1 MISVDVARLRRV
13 VGLFG
18 VVIALWG
25 AGWDLR
31 GAAPAG
37 ALGLPTVLAQD
48 MGSARGLHQRQL
60 AFLQR
65 LRHADPHYQTIEK
78 AVFNAQNEL
87 GVILNREVE
96 LDTIRPL
103 MRTILTQMAQDFP
116 GHDLMVIAYA
126 PSAPPR
132 EIGTARL
139 NARTREMT
147 YTPAVPAER
156 GRKE

>member
-13 VGLFG
+13 VGIFS
-18 VVIALWG
+18 VVAALWYADWG
-25 AGWDLR
+25 LR
-31 GAAPAG
+31 AVALAG
-37 ALGLPTVLAQD
+37 AQGLTTVLAQD
-48 MGSARGLHQRQL
+48 MGADRGLRQRQL

-126 PSAPPR
+126 PSAPPQ
-132 EIGTARL
+132 EIGIARL